1 MEISSRIKTIGD
13 FIDGCDDIADIGAD
27 HGLLELYLVAKFENI
42 KILAVENKIGP
53 YKILDRNLSGV
64 KNVKLSLSDGLE
76 AVDENIDVIVIAGM
90 GGLNIRNILD
100 AYPDKV
106 KRLKKI
112 VVDAHRDTDIARKTI
127 VNYGFKINN
136 EKIVYDKGKF
146 YIVMEFLRTEN
157 IEKYSEDELRFGYK
171 LYQDKLWPKY
181 SKYLVERNK
190 NIICKIKSKSGEQDK
205 VLKLEE
211 LNERLRNYG
220 KN

>member
-13 FIDGCDDIADIGAD
+13 FIDSCDYIADIGAD

-42 KILAVENKIGP
+42 KILAIENKIGP

-90 GGLNIRNILD
+90 GGLNIKNILD

-171 LYQDKLWPKY
+171 LFQDKLWAKY